1 MAKRAQRRTGP
12 TVRARR
18 RHGRLLTAAL
28 LALLAAAFVP
38 AGAKAAPPQLAQFCP
53 TGSAG
58 GQCNVP
64 GGIAVDPT
72 SGDVYVAD
80 QVNYRIN
87 RFSPWGQF
95 LRTWGWDVV
104 ASGPGDDTAAPE
116 DEFEVCV
123 PADGDVCKAG
133 LAGSG
138 SGQFGGS
145 MGGGFLPLSPEGIA
159 LDASGDVYVVDLTNL
174 RVQKF
179 TPEGEFV
186 LMFGGDVN
194 KTKVE
199 AAAPEAQ
206 RNLCPV
212 DPGDVCQEGTLG
224 TGDGQFGFLKHG
236 SAIAPSPDGE
246 TIYAGDVGR
255 IQEFDTGGHYLGEIS
270 VPGEAVQSLAVDPT
284 GNLYLTHSASA
295 GIASTTKEDVFKISS
310 TGLAL
315 CTLEVPN
322 PQALATDASG
332 NLYVVDPK
340 ATGGGPPS
348 RIMQFN
354 SACAKGDEFALE
366 EFDPTDFPGA
376 STGIAASSPPTCG
389 LEGVDLFVAN
399 SFQGNS
405 FVRIYGPPPDP
416 DICPPPL
423 LAPTIA
429 ETYAVSVGSDGATVR
444 AEIDPHFWDD
454 ATYRVQYG
462 TAECIEAGGWEAPC
476 VSEQPPAPGIA
487 LSEVPVGEPIPT
499 KGIFLGAA
507 EPLLPNTAYRFRFVS
522 QSSGGGPTIGPERDL
537 RTFPL
542 PAEAKADCPN
552 QAFRTGASANL
563 PDCRAYEM
571 VSPLEKNSSDIALI
585 GGEVIDQASADGEA
599 IAFAAIAAA
608 FADPQGAPGI
618 HQYISAREPSGWS
631 TRSIAAPRRSVSL
644 IFGGGFISPFRFLSE
659 DLCSG
664 WELQDTDTPLV
675 EAAPPGVPNL
685 YRHRGLLEGCGE
697 EDGYEL
703 LTPVSPTGFDPEAE
717 PAESRYRPRIQ
728 GFSGDGELTVIRAA
742 APLTP
747 DASDKLTTEV
757 PPTGIYQLYAHEG
770 GQLHLLSVLP
780 NGKAAGDNS
789 SVGTIETPNEA
800 TYYRDTNAFQAVS
813 SDGSR
818 VFWSD
823 SGDRNGIE
831 GGAGIG
837 PGELYLR
844 LNPIEPQS
852 AISAGKCTEPAKAC
866 TLAVSKAAEALS
878 GTKGSRY
885 LSAAADGSHAIFQ
898 VGEDLYGYDVAKAL
912 AGEAATTLIASGVQG
927 AMGASLDASR
937 VYLVSSEDLDEG
949 ATAGQPNL
957 YLYERGQ
964 GHTFIATI
972 PGIGVGTGPEGAKS
986 AISAFPSRRLSRIS
1000 PDGLSAAFV
1009 SASRDL
1015 AESVAGYDNRDIATG
1030 ELTRQVYLYDALG
1043 EELVCASC
1051 NPSGARPEGRAVD
1064 IARAAAQIPAWM
1076 TTTHPGR
1083 ALSADGSRLLFES
1096 FEALVPRDT
1105 NGKQDVY
1112 QWQRSQS
1119 EQDCLAGIGGE
1130 LHVPDSGGCLSL
1142 ISSGTDSE
1150 DVKFVDAS
1158 EDGED
1163 VFFLTS
1169 SSLLSQDIDFR
1180 DLYDARAGGGFP
1192 PPPTPEPECEGDACQ
1207 SPASPPPAPTPASS
1221 TYRGAGNVSEQP
1233 SSRPRCPKGKR
1244 RVVRRGKARC
1254 IDKPRKQAKR
1264 KANRNRRAGR

>member
-1 MAKRAQRRTGP
+1 VRDARA
-12 TVRARR
+12 
-18 RHGRLLTAAL
+18 HGRLLTAAL
-28 LALLAAAFVP
+28 LALLATAFAP
-38 AGAKAAPPQLAQFCP
+38 ADAQAAPPELAQFCP
-53 TGSAG
+53 LGSAG
-58 GQCNVP
+58 GQCQIP
-64 GGIAVDPT
+64 GGIAVDPA
-72 SGDVYVAD
+72 SGDAYVAD
-80 QVNYRIN
+80 LNNFRIN

-95 LRTWGWDVV
+95 QRAWGWDVV

-116 DEFEVCV
+116 DELEVCV
-123 PADGDVCKAG
+123 PADGDICKSG

-145 MGGGFLPLSPEGIA
+145 MGGEFLPIGPEGIA
-159 LDASGDVYVVDLTNL
+159 LDSSGGVYVVDLTNL

-179 TPEGEFV
+179 SPEGEFL

-206 RNLCPV
+206 RNLCPI
-212 DPGDVCQEGTLG
+212 DPGDVCQEGTKG
-224 TGDGQFGFLKHG
+224 AGEGQFGFLKHG
-236 SAIAPSPDGE
+236 SSIAPSPDGE
-246 TIYAGDVGR
+246 TIYVGDVGR
-255 IQEFDTGGHYLGEIS
+255 IQEFDTGGHHIGEIP
-270 VPGEAVQSLAVDPT
+270 VPGEAVQSLAVDPA

-332 NLYVVDPK
+332 NLYVVNPK

-366 EFDPTDFPGA
+366 EFDPTGFAGA

-389 LEGVDLFVAN
+389 LEGVDLFIAN
-399 SFQGNS
+399 SFSAKSS

-416 DICPPPL
+416 DLCPPPA
-423 LAPTIA
+423 LAPSIA

-454 ATYRVQYG
+454 ALYRVQYG

-476 VSEQPPAPGIA
+476 IVEQPPAPGIA
-487 LSEVPVGEPIPT
+487 LSEIPVGEPIPT

-507 EPLLPNTAYRFRFVS
+507 EPLIPNTAYRYRFVS

-571 VSPLEKNSSDIALI
+571 VSPLEKNSSDVALL

-608 FADPQGAPGI
+608 FADPQGAPGV
-618 HQYISAREPSGWS
+618 HQYMSARDPATGWS
-631 TRSIAAPRRSVSL
+631 TRSIAAPRRSSSL
-644 IFGGGFISPFRFLSE
+644 IFGGGFVSPFKFFTE

-685 YRHRGLLEGCGE
+685 YRHRGLLEGCDE

-703 LTPVSPTGFDPEAE
+703 LTLLFPTGFDPEAE
-717 PAESRYRPRIQ
+717 PAKSRYRPRIQ
-728 GFSGDGELTVIRAA
+728 GFSQDGELTVIRAA

-747 DASDKLTTEV
+747 DASDQLTTEV
-757 PPTGIYQLYAHEG
+757 PPTGIYQLYAHRG

-780 NGKAAGDNS
+780 NGKAAKDHS
-789 SVGTIETPNEA
+789 SVGTIETANEA
-800 TYYRDTNAFQAVS
+800 THYRDTNAFQAVS
-813 SDGSR
+813 SDGLR

-823 SGDRNGIE
+823 SGDRSGIE
-831 GGAGIG
+831 AGPGVG

-844 LNPIEPQS
+844 LNPTEPQS

-878 GTKGSRY
+878 GTKESRY
-885 LSAAADGSHAIFQ
+885 LSAATDGSYAIFQ
-898 VGEDLYGYDVAKAL
+898 TGEDLYEYDVAKAL
-912 AGEAATTLIASGVQG
+912 AGEAATAPIASGVQG

-937 VYLVSSEDLDEG
+937 VYLVSSENLDEG

-964 GHTFIATI
+964 GHTFVATI
-972 PGIGVGTGPEGAKS
+972 PGIGVETGPEGAKS
-986 AISAFPSRRLSRIS
+986 AIDLLPSNRLSRVS

-1009 SASRDL
+1009 SSSPDL
-1015 AESVAGYDNRDIATG
+1015 AESVAGYDNRDVATG
-1030 ELTRQVYLYDALG
+1030 EPTRQVYLHDAVEG
-1043 EELVCASC
+1043 TLVCASC
-1051 NPSGARPEGRAVD
+1051 NPSGARPSGRKAD
-1064 IARAAAQIPAWM
+1064 NARAAAQIPAWM

-1083 ALSADGSRLLFES
+1083 ALSEDGSRLLFES

-1105 NGKQDVY
+1105 NGKRDVY
-1112 QWQRSQS
+1112 QWQRAAD
-1119 EQDCLAGIGGE
+1119 EQECLEQIGGE

-1150 DVKFVDAS
+1150 DVEFVDAS

-1169 SSLLSQDIDFR
+1169 SSLLPQDIDFR

-1207 SPASPPPAPTPASS
+1207 SPASPPTPPTPASA
-1221 TYRGAGNVSEQP
+1221 TYRGAGNVSEQGV
-1233 SSRPRCPKGKR
+1233 RPRCPKGKR
-1244 RVVRRGKARC
+1244 RVVRRGGKARC
-1254 IDKPRKQAKR
+1254 VKRVKRAKQQQG
-1264 KANRNRRAGR
+1264 KANRRGRAGR

>member
-1 MAKRAQRRTGP
+1 MGP
-12 TVRARR
+12 TVRRARH

-28 LALLAAAFVP
+28 LALLAAAFAP
-38 AGAKAAPPQLAQFCP
+38 AGAKAAPPELAQFCP

-58 GQCNVP
+58 GQCSVP
-64 GGIAVDPT
+64 RGIAVDPA

-80 QVNYRIN
+80 QANRRIN

-95 LRTWGWDVV
+95 LRAWGWDVV

-116 DEFEVCV
+116 DELEVCV

-133 LAGSG
+133 LTGSG
-138 SGQFGGS
+138 TGQFGGA
-145 MGGGFLPLSPEGIA
+145 SPQGVA
-159 LDASGDVYVVDLTNL
+159 LDSSGDVYVVDLENL

-179 TPEGEFV
+179 SPEGEFI
-186 LMFGGDVN
+186 LMLGGDVN

-212 DPGDVCQEGTLG
+212 DPGDVCQEGTEG
-224 TGDGQFGFLKHG
+224 TGEGQFGLLKVG
-236 SAIAPSPDGE
+236 SSIAPSPDGE
-246 TIYAGDVGR
+246 TIYVGDVGR
-255 IQEFDTGGHYLGEIS
+255 IQEFDTGGHHIGEIP

-295 GIASTTKEDVFKISS
+295 EPASTTKEDVFKISS

-348 RIMQFN
+348 RIMQFDP
-354 SACAKGDEFALE
+354 ACTKGDEFALE
-366 EFDPTDFPGA
+366 EFDPTGFPGS
-376 STGIAASSPPTCG
+376 STGLATSSACG
-389 LEGVDLFVAN
+389 LEGVDLFIAN
-399 SFQGNS
+399 SLFGKS

-416 DICPPPL
+416 DLCPPPL

-454 ATYRVQYG
+454 ALYRVQYG
-462 TAECIEAGGWEAPC
+462 TEECVEAGGWEAPC
-476 VSEQPPAPGIA
+476 VKEQPPAPGIA

-507 EPLLPNTAYRFRFVS
+507 EPLLPNTAYRYRFVS
-522 QSSGGGPTIGPERDL
+522 QSSGGGPTIGPERDF
-537 RTFPL
+537 RTFPP

-571 VSPLEKNSSDIALI
+571 VSPLEKNSSDVARLDS
-585 GGEVIDQASADGEA
+585 GVIDQASAGGEA
-599 IAFAAIAAA
+599 IAFAAFAAA
-608 FADPQGAPGI
+608 FADPQGAPGV
-618 HQYISAREPSGWS
+618 HQYMSSRDPATGWS
-631 TRSIAAPRRSVSL
+631 TRSIAASRRSSSL
-644 IFGGGFISPFRFLSE
+644 IFGGGFVSPFKFFTE

-675 EAAPPGVPNL
+675 PAAPPGVPNL
-685 YRHRGLLEGCGE
+685 YRHRGLLEGCDG

-703 LTPVSPTGFDPEAE
+703 LTPVFPTGFDPEAE
-717 PAESRYRPRIQ
+717 PADSRHRPRIQ
-728 GFSGDGELTVIRAA
+728 GFSQDGELTVIRAA

-747 DASDKLTTEV
+747 DASNKLTTEE

-770 GQLHLLSVLP
+770 GELHLLSVLP

-789 SVGTIETPNEA
+789 SVGTIETGFEDA
-800 TYYRDTNAFQAVS
+800 YYRDTNAFQAVS

-831 GGAGIG
+831 ASPGIG

-844 LNPIEPQS
+844 LHPTEPQS

-878 GTKGSRY
+878 GTKESRY
-885 LSAAADGSHAIFQ
+885 LSAATDGSYAIFQ
-898 VGEDLYGYDVAKAL
+898 TGEDLYEYDVAKAL
-912 AGEAATTLIASGVQG
+912 AGETATTLIASGVQG
-927 AMGASLDASR
+927 VMGASLDASR
-937 VYLVSSEDLDEG
+937 VYLISSEDLDEG
-949 ATAGQPNL
+949 ATSGQPNL
-957 YLYERGQ
+957 YLYERGE

-972 PGIGVGTGPEGAKS
+972 PGIGAGGPEGQKS
-986 AISAFPSRRLSRIS
+986 AIDILPSRRLSRVS

-1009 SASRDL
+1009 SSSSDL
-1015 AESVAGYDNRDIATG
+1015 AESVANYDNRDIATG
-1030 ELTRQVYLYDALG
+1030 EPTRQVYLYGALEG
-1043 EELVCASC
+1043 TLLCASC
-1051 NPSGARPEGRAVD
+1051 NPSGARPSGRKAD
-1064 IARAAAQIPAWM
+1064 NARAAAQIPGWM

-1083 ALSADGSRLLFES
+1083 ALSEDGSRLLFES
-1096 FEALVPRDT
+1096 YEALVPRDT

-1119 EQDCLAGIGGE
+1119 EQECLEQIGGE

-1150 DVKFVDAS
+1150 DVEFVDAS

-1169 SSLLSQDIDFR
+1169 SSLLPQDIDFR
-1180 DLYDARAGGGFP
+1180 DLYDARVGGGFP

-1207 SPASPPPAPTPASS
+1207 SPASPPPAPTPASA
-1221 TYRGAGNVSEQP
+1221 TYRGAGNVSEQQG
-1233 SSRPRCPKGKR
+1233 SRPRCPKGKR
-1244 RVVRRGKARC
+1244 RVVRRGRARC
-1254 IDKPRKQAKR
+1254 IDKPRKGARRQG
-1264 KANRNRRAGR
+1264 KANRRGRAGR

>member
-1 MAKRAQRRTGP
+1 VRDARA
-12 TVRARR
+12 
-18 RHGRLLTAAL
+18 HGRLLTAAL
-28 LALLAAAFVP
+28 LALLAAACAP
-38 AGAKAAPPQLAQFCP
+38 AGAQAVPPELAQFCP
-53 TGSAG
+53 LGSAG
-58 GQCNVP
+58 SQCRIP
-64 GGIAVDPT
+64 AGIAVDSA

-80 QVNYRIN
+80 QGNRRIQ
-87 RFSPWGQF
+87 RFSPWGQ
-95 LRTWGWDVV
+95 LRRAWGLDVV
-104 ASGPGDDTAAPE
+104 ATGPGDDTAAPE

-123 PADGDVCKAG
+123 PADGDICKAG

-145 MGGGFLPLSPEGIA
+145 MGGEFLPLSPEGIA

-194 KTKVE
+194 RTKVE
-199 AAAPEAQ
+199 EGAPQAQ

-212 DPGDVCQEGTLG
+212 DPGDVCQEGTKG

-255 IQEFDTGGHYLGEIS
+255 IQEFDTGGHHIGEIP
-270 VPGEAVQSLAVDPT
+270 VPGETVQSLAIDPT
-284 GNLYLTHSASA
+284 GNLSLTHSASA
-295 GIASTTKEDVFKISS
+295 GIASTTKDDVFKISS

-348 RIMQFN
+348 RIMQFDP
-354 SACAKGDEFALE
+354 ACNKSDEFVLE
-366 EFDPTDFPGA
+366 EFDPAGSPA
-376 STGIAASSPPTCG
+376 LSIGIAASSPPTCG
-389 LEGVDLFVAN
+389 LEGVDLFVSN
-399 SFQGNS
+399 VNPS

-416 DICPPPL
+416 DLCPPPL

-454 ATYRVQYG
+454 ALYRVQYG
-462 TAECIEAGGWEAPC
+462 TEECIEAGGWEAAC
-476 VSEQPPAPGIA
+476 VVEQPPAPGIA
-487 LSEVPVGEPIPT
+487 LSEIPVGEPIPT

-507 EPLLPNTAYRFRFVS
+507 EPLLPNTAYRYRFVS
-522 QSSGGGPTIGPERDL
+522 QSSGGGPTVGPERDL

-542 PAEAKADCPN
+542 SAEAKADCPN
-552 QAFRTGASANL
+552 QAFRTGASASL

-571 VSPLEKNSSDIALI
+571 VSPLEKNSSDISLLDS
-585 GGEVIDQASADGEA
+585 GVIDQASADGEA
-599 IAFAAIAAA
+599 IAFATFAAA
-608 FADPQGAPGI
+608 FADPQGAPGV
-618 HQYISAREPSGWS
+618 HQYMSARDPATGWS
-631 TRSIAAPRRSVSL
+631 TRSIAAPRRSSSL
-644 IFGGGFISPFRFLSE
+644 IFGGGFVSPFKFFTE

-703 LTPVSPTGFDPEAE
+703 LTPVFPSGFDPEAE
-717 PAESRYRPRIQ
+717 PAKSRYRPRIQ

-747 DASDKLTTEV
+747 DASDQLTTEV

-780 NGKAAGDNS
+780 NGKAAADNS

-800 TYYRDTNAFQAVS
+800 THYRDTNAFQAVS

-823 SGDRNGIE
+823 SGDREGIE
-831 GGAGIG
+831 ASPGIG

-878 GTKGSRY
+878 GTKEARY
-885 LSAAADGSHAIFQ
+885 LSAATDGSHAIFQ

-912 AGEAATTLIASGVQG
+912 AGEGATTLIASGVSG
-927 AMGASLDASR
+927 VMGASLDASR

-949 ATAGQPNL
+949 ASAGQPNL
-957 YLYERGQ
+957 YLHERGE
-964 GHTFIATI
+964 GHTFVATI
-972 PGIGVGTGPEGAKS
+972 PGIGDEFGPEGAKS
-986 AISAFPSRRLSRIS
+986 AIDVFPSRRLSRVS

-1009 SASRDL
+1009 STSREL

-1030 ELTRQVYLYDALG
+1030 EPAREVYLYDAV
-1043 EELVCASC
+1043 EETLVCASC
-1051 NPSGARPEGRAVD
+1051 NPSGARPSGRAAD
-1064 IARAAAQIPAWM
+1064 NARAAAQIPAWM

-1083 ALSADGSRLLFES
+1083 ALSEDGSRLLFES
-1096 FEALVPRDT
+1096 YEALVPRDT
-1105 NGKQDVY
+1105 NGKRDVY
-1112 QWQRSQS
+1112 QWQRAQS
-1119 EQDCLAGIGGE
+1119 EQDCLEGIGGE
-1130 LHVPDSGGCLSL
+1130 LFVPDSGGCLSL

-1150 DVKFVDAS
+1150 DVEFVDAS
-1158 EDGED
+1158 TDGDD

-1169 SSLLSQDIDFR
+1169 SSLLPQDIDFR
-1180 DLYDARAGGGFP
+1180 DLYDARAGGGYP
-1192 PPPTPEPECEGDACQ
+1192 PPPVPEPECEGDACQ
-1207 SPASPPPAPTPASS
+1207 SAPSPPPTPTPASA
-1221 TYRGAGNVSEQP
+1221 TYRGAGNLSERP

-1254 IDKPRKQAKR
+1254 IDKPRKGARRQG
-1264 KANRNRRAGR
+1264 KANRRGRAGR